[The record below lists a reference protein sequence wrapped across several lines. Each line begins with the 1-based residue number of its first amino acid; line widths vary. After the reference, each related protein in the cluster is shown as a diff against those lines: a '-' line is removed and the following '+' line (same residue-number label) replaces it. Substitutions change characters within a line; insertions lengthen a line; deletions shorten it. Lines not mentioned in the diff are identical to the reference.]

1 MKNQY
6 VCHAGVKGMK
16 WGVRK
21 KQDPYSNPRQKKSM
35 SPEAKRKLKIAGGI
49 AVGIAVAAV
58 GTYAVSKAVKSKQ
71 AKEGARWATHIMER
85 DQRIAMNLA
94 NNNPYAGQTTVF
106 SPSGRSKVTIKK

>member
-1 MKNQY
+1 MVLEKLSMSSRLQHGWNAFKN
-6 VCHAGVKGMK
+6 K
-16 WGVRK
+16 
-21 KQDPYSNPRQKKSM
+21 DPSSNPRQKKSM

-71 AKEGARWATHIMER
+71 AKEGARWVTHIMER